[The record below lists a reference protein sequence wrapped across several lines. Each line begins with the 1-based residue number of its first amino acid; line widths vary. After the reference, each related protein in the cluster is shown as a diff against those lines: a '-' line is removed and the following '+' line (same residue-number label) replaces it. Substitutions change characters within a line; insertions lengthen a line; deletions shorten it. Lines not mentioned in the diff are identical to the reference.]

1 MRPQN
6 VSHVH
11 RSALVKKEYTF
22 LEKQLSNKVTGL
34 CSKANPSI
42 LRKTEKQ
49 DLEKFDIGDVSKEWR
64 ERAPFFYSFILTS
77 AANKN
82 TKNST

>member
-1 MRPQN
+1 M
-6 VSHVH
+6 
-11 RSALVKKEYTF
+11 
-22 LEKQLSNKVTGL
+22 EKQLSNKVTGL

-42 LRKTEKQ
+42 LRKTGKK

-64 ERAPFFYSFILTS
+64 ERAPFFYSFLLTP